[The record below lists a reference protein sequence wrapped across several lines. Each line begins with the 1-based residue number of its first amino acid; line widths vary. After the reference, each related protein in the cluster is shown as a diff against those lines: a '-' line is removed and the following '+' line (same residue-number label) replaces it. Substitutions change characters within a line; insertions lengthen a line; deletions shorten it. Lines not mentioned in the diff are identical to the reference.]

1 MDKSIIGAFKSGLKK
16 KSIGSAESGFF
27 SRWSW
32 SGGATY
38 SGTNVTVDKALQ
50 NDTVWACV
58 KLISESVATL
68 PIHIYKRTAD
78 GGRVLANDHYLFDLI
93 HYEPNQDMT
102 AVCFWQATIA
112 SVLLWG
118 NAYIFKTYNAAGNK
132 IISLDILDPSKV
144 SIDNRVRGSDLVFT
158 YKNNGESVVLDLSN
172 CMHIKGF
179 STDGRVGMSA
189 IQYGCNSIGSA
200 IAADK
205 TSDEVF
211 KNASRANGMVTVDQL
226 LSPDQREDI
235 RGHVKTV
242 SDKGGVYVLEKGSSF
257 ETFKFNPQDA
267 QLLDSRSFSV
277 ETICRWFRVPPVMI
291 GHGDKAS
298 SWPTSTEAQGALFL
312 RYVLRCI
319 ISSVEQEIRRSLFS
333 PVEQRA
339 YFMEY
344 SIEGLL
350 RGDSKARAEF
360 YASAIQNGW
369 LKPNE
374 ARSLENWPPEDG
386 GDQLMIQSSMIPLAK
401 IGLNMIPSALSK
413 YLDKK
418 VENVEN

>member
-1 MDKSIIGAFKSGLKK
+1 
-16 KSIGSAESGFF
+16 
-27 SRWSW
+27 
-32 SGGATY
+32 
-38 SGTNVTVDKALQ
+38 
-50 NDTVWACV
+50 
-58 KLISESVATL
+58 
-68 PIHIYKRTAD
+68 
-78 GGRVLANDHYLFDLI
+78 
-93 HYEPNQDMT
+93 MT
-102 AVCFWQATIA
+102 AVGFWQATIA

-118 NAYIFKTYNAAGNK
+118 NAYIFKTYNAAGTK

-144 SIDNRVRGSDLVFT
+144 SVTKQTYSQELVFT
-158 YKNNGESVVLDLSN
+158 YQNGSTPIVLNRAN

-189 IQYGCNSIGSA
+189 IQYGRNSIGSA

-211 KNASRANGMVTVDQL
+211 KNASRATGMVTVDQL
-226 LSPDQREDI
+226 LTPGQREDI

-242 SDKGGVYVLEKGSSF
+242 ASNGGVYVLEKGSSF
-257 ETFKFNPQDA
+257 QNFKFNPQDA

-319 ISSVEQEIRRSLFS
+319 ISSVEQELRRSLFNAS
-333 PVEQRA
+333 EQLV
-339 YFMEY
+339 YFSEY

-350 RGDSKARAEF
+350 RGDSKSRAEF

-369 LKPNE
+369 MMPDE
-374 ARSLENWPPEDG
+374 VRSLENLPPVEG
-386 GDQLMIQSSMIPLAK
+386 GNQLMVQSSMIPISN
-401 IGLNMIPSALSK
+401 IGLNMLPSALSK
-413 YLDKK
+413 YLDQK
-418 VENVEN
+418 VGNAQN

>member
-1 MDKSIIGAFKSGLKK
+1 MNKSILGAFKNGLKT
-16 KSIGSAESGFF
+16 KSIGTAESGFF
-27 SRWSW
+27 NRWGW
-32 SGGATY
+32 DGGATY
-38 SGTNVTVDKALQ
+38 SGANVTVDKALQ

-68 PIHIYKRTAD
+68 PIHIYKRTGD

-102 AVCFWQATIA
+102 AVGFWQAAIA

-118 NAYIFKTYNAAGNK
+118 NAYIFKTYNAAGTK

-144 SIDNRVRGSDLVFT
+144 SVTKQTYSQELVFT
-158 YKNNGESVVLDLSN
+158 YQNGSTPIVLNRAN

-189 IQYGCNSIGSA
+189 IQYGRNSIGSA
-200 IAADK
+200 ISADK
-205 TSDEVF
+205 ASDEVF
-211 KNASRANGMVTVDQL
+211 RDASRATGVINTGVL
-226 LSPDQREDI
+226 LRGEQREQI
-235 RGHVKTV
+235 RDHVKKV
-242 SDKGGVYVLEKGSSF
+242 AASGGVYVLEAGMSF
-257 ETFKFNPQDA
+257 DSLRFNPQDA
-267 QLLDSRSFSV
+267 QLLDSRNFSV
-277 ETICRWFRVPPVMI
+277 QTICRWFRVPPVMI

-319 ISSVEQEIRRSLFS
+319 ISSVEQEIRRSLFN
-333 PVEQRA
+333 PLEQTT

-350 RGDSKARAEF
+350 RGDSKARQEF

-374 ARSLENWPPEDG
+374 ARSLENWPPVEG
-386 GDQLMIQSSMIPLAK
+386 GDQLMVQSSMIPIGK
-401 IGLNMIPSALSK
+401 IGVNMLPSALSK
-413 YLDKK
+413 YLNQK
-418 VENVEN
+418 VGNDQN